1 MLLLKKYWLQL
12 VLIAIALALF
22 GYFKYL
28 NSTISDLDNTIVLR
42 DSNISTLQANAKLD
56 EIQKDA
62 LRKGITDQSD
72 ALQKQHDDAE
82 QRANEYKAK
91 ALSIQDKYNSERM
104 TVRDLNGSE
113 ECEVIRKIIHE
124 GLE

>member
-28 NSTISDLDNTIVLR
+28 NSTIADRDNTIVLR

-56 EIQKDA
+56 ELQKDA

-72 ALQKQHDDAE
+72 ALQKQHDYAE
-82 QRANEYKAK
+82 QRANQYKAK
-91 ALSIQDKYNSERM
+91 ALSIQDKYNRERA
-104 TVRDLNGSE
+104 TVRDLNGSD
-113 ECEVIRKIIHE
+113 ECDAIRKIIHE